1 MNQYSADAALRAAG
15 SVIMAGLAV
24 IRDEIESAVCVVRP
38 PGHHSEYCCAMGFG
52 LFNNVAA
59 AAAAALEEGLERVL
73 IVDWDIHHGNGTQ
86 DIFSDDKR
94 VLYFSAHGMYIY
106 PAFAR
111 DDQMPFQMAEYVGE
125 SNAQG
130 FSVNCPWSQAGYG
143 DAEYALLWER
153 LLMPIARE
161 FNPQLVF
168 VSAGFDS
175 AAGDEEGYLLTPS
188 GYSYLLSQLMGVA
201 GGKVVVELEGGYN
214 IPAISYGLHACTATL
229 LGVTEGL
236 SHVAT
241 EQVSPDAVADIDAAV
256 NAQKAYWQNLK

>member
-1 MNQYSADAALRAAG
+1 
-15 SVIMAGLAV
+15 
-24 IRDEIESAVCVVRP
+24 
-38 PGHHSEYCCAMGFG
+38 
-52 LFNNVAA
+52 
-59 AAAAALEEGLERVL
+59 
-73 IVDWDIHHGNGTQ
+73 
-86 DIFSDDKR
+86 
-94 VLYFSAHGMYIY
+94 
-106 PAFAR
+106 
-111 DDQMPFQMAEYVGE
+111 
-125 SNAQG
+125 
-130 FSVNCPWSQAGYG
+130 
-143 DAEYALLWER
+143 
-153 LLMPIARE
+153 MPIARE